1 MTQIDLKTQVASAV
15 AVRWTDFAA
24 KHPHLAAVIDTS
36 VLIEEA
42 AESLA
47 NDPSYQDALAEART
61 AETGLAVVVSVV
73 DQYVVKL
80 IARLL

>member
-47 NDPSYQDALAEART
+47 NDPS
-61 AETGLAVVVSVV
+61 
-73 DQYVVKL
+73 
-80 IARLL
+80 